1 MTFKTRLLE
10 VEMNDAGQSGL
21 RSQQEVELVPGQDRE
36 IWQSFDVTGAVP
48 FYPAPGDSLFRFFV
62 LPPPE
67 ADVTSEMVQG
77 FADQFFT
84 QNKIEHCRID
94 TARNP
99 FMHATPTEDC
109 VMLLSGR
116 AELVV
121 DDGPPV
127 ELRPFDVIRQRET
140 NHSWV
145 NLGPGPAVF
154 ISLMHGVAQR

>member
-1 MTFKTRLLE
+1 MTLKTRLLE
-10 VEMNDAGQSGL
+10 VGMNDAGRSGV

-36 IWQSFDVTGAVP
+36 IWQSFEAAGAVP
-48 FYPAPGDSLFRFFV
+48 FYPAPGESLFRFFV

-67 ADVTSEMVQG
+67 DGLTPEMVQE
-77 FADQFFT
+77 FADQFFA

-94 TARNP
+94 TSRHP
-99 FMHATPTEDC
+99 FMHATPTEDS
-109 VMLLSGR
+109 VMLLSGH
-116 AELVV
+116 AALIL
-121 DDGPPV
+121 DDGPSV
-127 ELRPFDVIRQRET
+127 ELRPFDVIRQSKT